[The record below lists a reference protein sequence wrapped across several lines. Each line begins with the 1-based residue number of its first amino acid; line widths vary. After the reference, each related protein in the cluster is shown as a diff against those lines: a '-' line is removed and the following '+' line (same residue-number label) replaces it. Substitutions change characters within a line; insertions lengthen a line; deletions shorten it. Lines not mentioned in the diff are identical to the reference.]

1 VLKASPV
8 LFDEILP
15 RDALETASRKA
26 QSRWTMHEIG
36 TPALVQPEASLPH
49 AATQQCDR
57 VVEIDITRVFPDS
70 ISFCVKVRA
79 ITFRRRLPKLK
90 GGRRK

>member
-26 QSRWTMHEIG
+26 QGRWTMHEIG
-36 TPALVQPEASLPH
+36 TPAVVKPEASLPH
-49 AATQQCDR
+49 AATQQCDG
-57 VVEIDITRVFPDS
+57 VGEIDIERVFPGS

-79 ITFRRRLPKLK
+79 MHFRRQLPKLK
-90 GGRRK
+90 ER